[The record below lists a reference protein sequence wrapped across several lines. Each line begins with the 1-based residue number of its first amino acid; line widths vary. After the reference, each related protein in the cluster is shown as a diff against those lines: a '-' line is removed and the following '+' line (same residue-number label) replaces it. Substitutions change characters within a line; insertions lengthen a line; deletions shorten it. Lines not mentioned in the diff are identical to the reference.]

1 MYSHLPALI
10 VVFPLLVALL
20 LPALGRGHKPWFAAT
35 LTTWAVLGMTLVLQL
50 KVTGLLQNPA
60 TSAPF
65 ISYPIGNWRIPWGI
79 EFRVDALNAFLLL
92 IISMISAVVT
102 FYARLSVASTIPP
115 QRVRFF
121 YSVWLL
127 FITGLVG
134 VTMTGDIFNVYV
146 LIEIS
151 ALTSYTLVAMGH
163 YQSRK
168 ALSGS
173 INYLI
178 LGTIGAS
185 FFLIGVGYLYSVT
198 GTLNMADAAERLR
211 PLHDNRAVITAFAF
225 LLVGLSVKMALF
237 PLHGWL
243 PDAHGYAPPIVS
255 ALLSGVAIKVGAYVM
270 IRLVFSVLGV
280 EFSFSLLPTGPII
293 LVLASLAI
301 LVGSYTAIQQSSLKR
316 LLAYS
321 SVAQIG
327 YIALGFALANE
338 NGLTGSLIHI
348 FNHALM
354 KSGLFLVAG
363 IVSYRLGEADVNS
376 LAGLGRRM
384 PFTMAALTA
393 GGLGLIGV
401 PLTSGFVSKWYLV
414 SGSIDRGLIPLAAVI
429 LLGSLLAVV
438 YVGKLVEIVYFRA
451 VPESAKQIT
460 EGPWSMVVPA
470 WILIGASIYFGVD
483 ASLSSTLAGQA
494 ARYLLSQP

>member
-1 MYSHLPALI
+1 MIHNHLPALI
-10 VVFPLLVALL
+10 VILPLLVALL
-20 LPALGRGHKPWFAAT
+20 LPALGRGHGPWFAAT
-35 LTTWAVLGMTLVLQL
+35 LTTWAVLGMTIVLQL
-50 KVTGLLQNPA
+50 QFIGFLQNPE
-60 TSAPF
+60 TSVAF
-65 ISYPIGNWRIPWGI
+65 ISYPIGNWRVPWGI
-79 EFRVDALNAFLLL
+79 EFRVDALNTFLLL
-92 IISMISAVVT
+92 VISMISAVVT
-102 FYARLSVASTIPP
+102 FYARLSIASTIPLE
-115 QRVRFF
+115 RIRFF

-127 FITGLVG
+127 FISGLLG
-134 VTMTGDIFNVYV
+134 VTMTGDVFNVYV

-151 ALTSYTLVAMGH
+151 ALASYTLVAMGH
-163 YQSRK
+163 YQNRK

-173 INYLI
+173 INYLV

-198 GTLNMADAAERLR
+198 GTLNIADAAEKLR

-225 LLVGLSVKMALF
+225 MLVGLSVKMALF

-270 IRLVFSVLGV
+270 IRLLFSVLGIN
-280 EFSFSLLPTGPII
+280 FSLALLPTAPII
-293 LVLASLAI
+293 WILASLAI
-301 LVGSYTAIQQSSLKR
+301 VIGSYTAIQQSSLKR

-363 IVSYRLGEADVNS
+363 IVSYRLGEAELKTLS
-376 LAGLGRRM
+376 GLGRKM

-401 PLTSGFVSKWYLV
+401 PLTSGFISKWYLV
-414 SGSIDRGLIPLAAVI
+414 SGAIDRGLMP
-429 LLGSLLAVV
+429 LAVV
-438 YVGKLVEIVYFRA
+438 ILAGSILAVIYVWKVVEIVYFRPA
-451 VPESAKQIT
+451 SESAAQIT
-460 EGPWSMVVPA
+460 EAPWSMVLPA

-483 ASLSSTLAGQA
+483 ASLPSTLAGRA
-494 ARYLLSQP
+494 ALYLLV